1 MGINPNSQPKSDE
14 CLCWLS
20 QRFNWEFF
28 PRDKDKSVCQCF
40 LFPRNCSEWSFWV
53 GGQYNLIRFMNLS
66 IMIRVAQHRNLFR
79 KRPRRSWLPW
89 LQSVLAME
97 IEVHIEPCRYGLL
110 CDQIND
116 LWTKD
121 CFLNNDKPTTYKE
134 VMMGPDSVKMALR
147 HEIQDRWILFESKWI
162 YKINGLGCNILEKAR
177 VDERLFTTKFNNFS
191 AIRLDLP

>member
-40 LFPRNCSEWSFWV
+40 LFPRNCFEWSIWV

-66 IMIRVAQHRNLFR
+66 IMIRVAQHRNWFR
-79 KRPRRSWLPW
+79 KRPRRSWLSW

-121 CFLNNDKPTTYKE
+121 WFWTMINQLQTKKLWWALTPLKWLYAMKSKIDEYFLKVNGSMKLMDLDEISLKKLNLSK
-134 VMMGPDSVKMALR
+134 SCLR
-147 HEIQDRWILFESKWI
+147 QSSKSW
-162 YKINGLGCNILEKAR
+162 LR
-177 VDERLFTTKFNNFS
+177 
-191 AIRLDLP
+191 